1 MWQRITALG
10 FPPLYSERTARIP
23 QESGRCSWAGRVV
36 CSPQIPPAMMALYPE
51 RLWGHVPSGR
61 TGLSESQK
69 CLFGG
74 AGCSSKK
81 TPFRIG
87 GHNYIIE
94 SEGVSAD
101 RFYMVDSFIRRQAD
115 RADGLSIVQCLHIFG
130 VSRSGYY
137 SWVRRKKI

>member
-1 MWQRITALG
+1 MQL
-10 FPPLYSERTARIP
+10 
-23 QESGRCSWAGRVV
+23 
-36 CSPQIPPAMMALYPE
+36 
-51 RLWGHVPSGR
+51 
-61 TGLSESQK
+61 
-69 CLFGG
+69 
-74 AGCSSKK
+74 KK

-137 SWVRRKKI
+137 SWVRRKKEYRQLLCRKERTTGAIERKV

>member
-1 MWQRITALG
+1 MS
-10 FPPLYSERTARIP
+10 PLEELAYLKARNAYLEELVAA
-23 QESGRCSWAGRVV
+23 Q
-36 CSPQIPPAMMALYPE
+36 
-51 RLWGHVPSGR
+51 
-61 TGLSESQK
+61 
-69 CLFGG
+69 
-74 AGCSSKK
+74 KK